1 MKELTFVEADMVS
14 GGNPLALIGLAVG
27 IIYSADKL
35 QDFAAGFIAGFLDNP
50 KNP

>member
-1 MKELTFVEADMVS
+1 MKDLTSVEVNMVS

-27 IIYSADKL
+27 IIYSGDKL
-35 QDFAAGFIAGFLDNP
+35 QEFAAGFIAGFLDNP

>member
-1 MKELTFVEADMVS
+1 MKDLTSVEIDMVS

-35 QDFAAGFIAGFLDNP
+35 QEFTTGFIAGFLDDP